1 MRLRTL
7 LDRGQNVA
15 LVVTAAAMGLW
26 LPRVAIVEAFT
37 LPIVAFLVY
46 ISLQDVDLRSLASGV
61 PIRAV
66 GVGLAVSYVV
76 LPVGAFVLGPTLPA
90 TEHRVGLF
98 VVSAVPITAG
108 SSIVWTRLSD
118 GDTELAALVAVVSII
133 LSPAVTPPV
142 LSALVGSTVSL
153 SPGSVVSSLL
163 LIVGGGVALRVVV
176 PDDALSASQLD
187 TGARASIAVLVYG
200 SVAGIDTG
208 RVTAGFPRLVLTTA
222 TLLLVGL
229 VASAA
234 LCRLC
239 GFTDGVRS
247 AVFFSGSLKNL
258 GVSLLVV
265 DVLGMPA
272 ATVVVVVYYVLQ
284 QVVGALAADLLF
296 PWPGGE
302 PSEST
307 V

>member
-1 MRLRTL
+1 MTPRTL
-7 LDRGQNVA
+7 LARGRNVV
-15 LVVTAAAMGLW
+15 LVVAAAALGTWFPQLAG
-26 LPRVAIVEAFT
+26 VGSFT

-46 ISLQDVDLRSLASGV
+46 ISLRDVDPRSLASGV
-61 PIRAV
+61 PLRALT
-66 GVGLAVSYVV
+66 VGLAVSYAV
-76 LPVGAFVLGPTLPA
+76 LPAGAFLLGPVLA
-90 TEHRVGLF
+90 TPEHRVGLY

-118 GDTELAALVAVVSII
+118 GDVELAALVAVTSIV
-133 LSPAVTPPV
+133 LSPVVTPPV
-142 LSALVGSTVSL
+142 LSALVGSTVAL
-153 SPGSVVSSLL
+153 SPGSVVSNLL
-163 LIVGGGVALRVVV
+163 FIVGGGVGLRVVV

-187 TGARASIAVLVYG
+187 AGARASIAVLVYAG
-200 SVAGIDTG
+200 VAGVDPG
-208 RVTAGFPRLVLTTA
+208 RVTADLPLLSVTTA
-222 TLLLVGL
+222 TLLLVGF
-229 VASAA
+229 VASVG
-234 LCRLC
+234 LCLLC
-239 GFTDGVRS
+239 GLAPGVRS

-296 PWPGGE
+296 PWPGDE